1 VPGSRRLSAGHRPA
15 RKQAPAGL
23 IPGCQIGPV
32 SMTVASLST
41 EHPRFTF
48 VRLPGPHLTSR
59 ARLFP
64 VRSPPGI
71 SSPGS
76 AGWFE
81 GWSCNPPP
89 EGLPPSLMQPSCCIR
104 STFLPP
110 ASAVHGTLWRG
121 TSEAATVQCSRS
133 SFSHLLKLVGFL
145 CLQVIDNESAAAF
158 ILKAMASG
166 DTRRF

>member
-1 VPGSRRLSAGHRPA
+1 MPGSRRLSAGHRPA
-15 RKQAPAGL
+15 NQQAPAGL

-32 SMTVASLST
+32 SMTVGCLST

-48 VRLPGPHLTSR
+48 VRLPGPHLTSQ

-71 SSPGS
+71 SSPSS

-89 EGLPPSLMQPSCCIR
+89 EGRPPSSMQQGRFQSVIT
-104 STFLPP
+104 STSFPRR
-110 ASAVHGTLWRG
+110 HGTLWRSTTAIVANRSG
-121 TSEAATVQCSRS
+121 EKNYRRHEERSTKLQISFLAVQSRVS
-133 SFSHLLKLVGFL
+133 PRLAIH
-145 CLQVIDNESAAAF
+145 
-158 ILKAMASG
+158 
-166 DTRRF
+166 